1 MRKNG
6 GFVVTVGKR
15 QTPVRQAELGIKRP
29 VERGGTAERTHSE
42 AEKRKREQRERER
55 AGDGADPDEKYLSF
69 ENGRGKKGKVDD
81 DVEVDR
87 CRGKE
92 DRWKR
97 KKEAFSEGEPS
108 GALKRSRGT
117 KREWRRETEREREN
131 VSEYERE
138 EKHKRTGKRGC
149 WQKGGGG
156 G

>member
-29 VERGGTAERTHSE
+29 VERGGTAEVGGGSIGS
-42 AEKRKREQRERER
+42 R
-55 AGDGADPDEKYLSF
+55 AGDGAVPDEKYLSF

-108 GALKRSRGT
+108 GAVKRSRGT
-117 KREWRRETEREREN
+117 KREWRRERERERE
-131 VSEYERE
+131 
-138 EKHKRTGKRGC
+138 KM
-149 WQKGGGG
+149 
-156 G
+156 